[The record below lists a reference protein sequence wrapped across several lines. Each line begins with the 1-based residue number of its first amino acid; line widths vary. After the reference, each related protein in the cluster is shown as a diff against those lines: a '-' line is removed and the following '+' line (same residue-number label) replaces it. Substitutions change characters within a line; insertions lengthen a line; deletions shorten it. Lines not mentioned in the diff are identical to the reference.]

1 MSLGRRVNLFKPSD
15 DSFCESA
22 RERDDF
28 NSEIAKKSFSIQR
41 YFLLLLR
48 VLTEGYSRS
57 LPSIIWLK
65 DASMLDS
72 YFLSNIRLYI
82 KLRLVEEWFYC
93 WQCHMGKTFYHPTSL
108 ELGKEAVIVTLRNN
122 LGYWPLN
129 FLFYFFIFLW
139 RFIYGSWCVCFDCPM
154 RFFKRLLLQGTPKLL
169 DKHL

>member
-1 MSLGRRVNLFKPSD
+1 
-15 DSFCESA
+15 
-22 RERDDF
+22 
-28 NSEIAKKSFSIQR
+28 
-41 YFLLLLR
+41 
-48 VLTEGYSRS
+48 
-57 LPSIIWLK
+57 
-65 DASMLDS
+65 MLDS